1 MRKGFKMADKV
12 EILDIESIWNIW
24 NKPCEIKNGD
34 ILDTVYCHSSRKIL
48 FVKNGEEYKEF
59 EEKDNLIR
67 DEDDCL
73 VWADQSDVESEYL
86 IFL

>member
-1 MRKGFKMADKV
+1 MANKV
-12 EILDIESIWNIW
+12 EILDINSIW

-34 ILDTVYCHSSRKIL
+34 ILDTVYSHSDRKIL

-67 DEDDCL
+67 DENDCL
-73 VWADQSDVESEYL
+73 VWADQSDVESDYL
-86 IFL
+86 VFL